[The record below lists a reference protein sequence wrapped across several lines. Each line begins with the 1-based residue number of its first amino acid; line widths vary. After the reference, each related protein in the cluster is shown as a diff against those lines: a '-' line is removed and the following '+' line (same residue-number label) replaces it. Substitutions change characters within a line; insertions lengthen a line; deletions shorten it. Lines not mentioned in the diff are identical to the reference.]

1 MKLVGAFFKLIRYPN
16 LVFIAL
22 TQVLFYYCIMLPTKT
37 KHPGAVIATGDKELL
52 LLVFA
57 SLFIAAAGYII
68 NDYFDLNIDK
78 VNRPERLVIE
88 KTIKRRWAI
97 VWHIVLSISGLALSF
112 YLGWRINNPLPG
124 IFNTVSVIL
133 LWFYST
139 TFKKQLL
146 IGNIIISLLT
156 AWVVLIL
163 YVCEVKLNI
172 IDIEPEQMTFITG
185 IFKAAVLYGGF
196 AFILSIIREVVKDME
211 DLEGDARY
219 NCNTMP
225 IAWGIRASKVYTA
238 VWIIV
243 LGAAL
248 LILSIYALQVHW
260 WWLAVYLI
268 IAVLMP
274 LYFIF
279 RKLSIAVHRE
289 DFGMISNLVKLVM
302 LTGILSM
309 IFFKWY
315 IG

>member
-22 TQVLFYYCIMLPTKT
+22 TQVLFYYCVMLPTKA
-37 KHPGAVIATGDKELL
+37 KHPGAVFATGEKELL
-52 LLVFA
+52 MLVLA

-97 VWHIVLSISGLALSF
+97 VWHIVLSLLGLALSF

-172 IDIEPEQMTFITG
+172 INIEPEQMTFITG

-211 DLEGDARY
+211 DLEGDKRY
-219 NCNTMP
+219 DCRTMP

-260 WWLAVYLI
+260 WWLAVYLVV
-268 IAVLMP
+268 AVLIP

-279 RKLSIAVHRE
+279 RKLRAAVHRQ